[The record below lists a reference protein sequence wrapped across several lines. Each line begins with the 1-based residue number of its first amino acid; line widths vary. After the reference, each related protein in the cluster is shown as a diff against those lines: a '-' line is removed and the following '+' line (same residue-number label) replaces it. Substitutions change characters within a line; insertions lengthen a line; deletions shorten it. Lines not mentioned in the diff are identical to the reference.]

1 MLIQP
6 TCLEPNFF
14 CLILQFGRAYA
25 KVGRRSHDSTLFLK
39 LTGTWT
45 HDRTSPHPWPHLDI
59 LTYTYDHIYFELN
72 KFFSYFIKISV
83 TVNFFFSDYCLPVHY
98 CYWQSKMVRGR
109 PKSHPVYRKL
119 PLLRMGQKPAKTK
132 AMDTLPNKS
141 SNYCW
146 G

>member
-14 CLILQFGRAYA
+14 RLILQFGRAYA

-45 HDRTSPHPWPHLDI
+45 HDRTSPHPWPHLHI
-59 LTYTYDHIYFELN
+59 FTYTYDHIYFELN

-83 TVNFFFSDYCLPVHY
+83 TVNLFFRLLPSSALLLLTKQDGKRTSKVSSSLQKTALVAY
-98 CYWQSKMVRGR
+98 GTKTSQNQSHG
-109 PKSHPVYRKL
+109 HF
-119 PLLRMGQKPAKTK
+119 A
-132 AMDTLPNKS
+132 
-141 SNYCW
+141 
-146 G
+146 

>member
-45 HDRTSPHPWPHLDI
+45 HDHTWPHPWPHLHI
-59 LTYTYDHIYFELN
+59 LICFELN
-72 KFFSYFIKISV
+72 KVLSYFVKISI
-83 TVNFFFSDYCLPVHY
+83 TVNFFFKLLPSVHY
-98 CYWQSKMVRGR
+98 CYWQSKMVSGC
-109 PKSHPVYRKL
+109 PKSHPCYKKL
-119 PLLRMGQKPAKTK
+119 LMLRMGQKPAKTK